1 MRRRV
6 SNRQTNTCKTFLYI
20 FLFSIAKSHFYFQS
34 EIAAL
39 IADRSKE
46 VYIDVYPELFTSATS
61 KNSNIQ
67 GTELFLPNQP
77 SSSYKRASKNVS
89 NPTHGTLLPTRNG
102 TRLKERPSLSAF
114 RTNSFAQFSQKMR
127 KSNSTYGSTSAGSSI
142 NNSLAST
149 KLLPSITY
157 RSTSVGSSI
166 NNSLAS
172 TKLLPC
178 NDSNQYDDNRQENK
192 GSVGLSK
199 EINHSGSIDTTKSK
213 CSKEEEYVWRT
224 RNSEFLDSMEECSQM
239 KRRRSLSS
247 PAEEH
252 ELKFIHTM
260 QAFDEIENHADC
272 DKGAETD
279 IISAL
284 PIKRMSVAS
293 LADSL
298 ANAEL
303 NGEKEGKREHSTIRE
318 DPVKFSFVS
327 RRSTRMSLTFR
338 QSCCMS
344 FIEGISDYEDDE
356 DDDDTIPIQ
365 TQEGQTKTNANV
377 SHAQLPQRKSH
388 YIPDVFASKRDKRRS
403 SIIESSKDFLVACY
417 GKGAEEKLV
426 KHTKRRSVVLNNFL
440 APASYKELLNAMHSP
455 TSHNESV

>member
-127 KSNSTYGSTSAGSSI
+127 KSNSTYGSTSA
-142 NNSLAST
+142 
-149 KLLPSITY
+149 
-157 RSTSVGSSI
+157 GSSI

-455 TSHNESV
+455 TSRNESV